1 MPSIEKPDTH
11 RKAPTVNLGAFTFG
25 SFAEINA
32 GQEVARWFLLAIR
45 TVLVAALSFACLGSA
60 IAQTQE
66 ATAADTSAAEASK
79 QAANPLASVWLM
91 QTQQNNTWT
100 GIPANGGNRVQ
111 SNLQF
116 QPLLSVKLTDDWS
129 LVTRPVLTLFTTTPF
144 QDQAGRSDR
153 VTGLGDTALAFALSP
168 GHRLVGN
175 WLLAAGPTFIFPT
188 ATDSRI
194 GQNTWQVGPAA
205 AIGYTGK
212 NFVTYVFPQQWF
224 SVGGNGRRTR
234 QMSLIYAFV
243 HTFPNGW
250 TVGTNPN
257 MLVDW
262 EASSGNKLTFPVGLQ
277 VGKLRKLGPL
287 PVKFDVQVQ
296 YYAVR
301 PQFNSL
307 KWNLQFQITPIL
319 PALIKRK
326 VF

>member
-1 MPSIEKPDTH
+1 MKLCV
-11 RKAPTVNLGAFTFG
+11 VNCPRF
-25 SFAEINA
+25 I
-32 GQEVARWFLLAIR
+32 IR
-45 TVLVAALSFACLGSA
+45 IVVAAALTVACLESG
-60 IAQTQE
+60 IAQAQE
-66 ATAADTSAAEASK
+66 LTAHEPSAAENDSATEASK

-91 QTQQNNTWT
+91 QFQQNSTWI
-100 GIPANGGNRVQ
+100 GMPAKGGNRVQ

-116 QPLLSVKLTDDWS
+116 QPLMSVKLTDDWS
-129 LVTRPVLTLFTTTPF
+129 LVIRPVLQLFNSTPF
-144 QDQAGRSDR
+144 QEQAGQSNR
-153 VTGLGDTALAFALSP
+153 VTAFGDTAVAFALSP

-194 GQNTWQVGPAA
+194 GQNKWQVGPAA

-212 NFVTYVFPQQWF
+212 DFVTYVFPQQWF

-243 HTFPNGW
+243 HAFPNGW
-250 TVGTNPN
+250 TIGTNPN

-287 PVKFDVQVQ
+287 PVKFDVQAQ

-301 PQFNSL
+301 PQFNSP

>member
-1 MPSIEKPDTH
+1 MIVDVVRYRQFITS
-11 RKAPTVNLGAFTFG
+11 
-25 SFAEINA
+25 
-32 GQEVARWFLLAIR
+32 
-45 TVLVAALSFACLGSA
+45 TVLAAAVSVVWIGSGS
-60 IAQTQE
+60 AQTQE
-66 ATAADTSAAEASK
+66 ATAHEQSTADNSAAEASK

-91 QTQQNNTWT
+91 QFQQNNTWI
-100 GIPANGGNRVQ
+100 GMPENDENRIQ

-116 QPLLSVKLTDDWS
+116 QPLMSIKLADDWS
-129 LVTRPVLTLFTTTPF
+129 LVTRPVLTLFNTTPF
-144 QDQAGRSDR
+144 QDQTGKDMR
-153 VTGLGDTALAFALSP
+153 VTAFGDTTLALAVSP

-194 GQNTWQVGPAA
+194 GQDKWQVGPAA
-205 AIGYTGK
+205 AIGYVGK

-224 SVGGNGRRTR
+224 SVGGDGPRTR
-234 QMSLIYAFV
+234 QMLLIYAFV
-243 HTFPNGW
+243 YTLPKGW

-257 MLVDW
+257 MFVDW

-301 PQFNSL
+301 PQFNSP
-307 KWNLQFQITPIL
+307 KWNLQFQVTPIL

-326 VF
+326 VL

>member
-1 MPSIEKPDTH
+1 VIVRYRQFITS
-11 RKAPTVNLGAFTFG
+11 TVFAAAISVVWIVPGA
-25 SFAEINA
+25 
-32 GQEVARWFLLAIR
+32 
-45 TVLVAALSFACLGSA
+45 
-60 IAQTQE
+60 AQTQE
-66 ATAADTSAAEASK
+66 AAPHEQSPAENNSAAEASK

-91 QTQQNNTWT
+91 QFQQNNTWI
-100 GIPANGGNRVQ
+100 GMPASGGNRVQ

-116 QPLLSVKLTDDWS
+116 QPLLSIKLTDDWS
-129 LVTRPVLTLFTTTPF
+129 LVTRPVLTLFNTTPF

-153 VTGLGDTALAFALSP
+153 VTGFGDTAVAFALSP

-212 NFVTYVFPQQWF
+212 DFVTYVFPQQWF
-224 SVGGNGRRTR
+224 SVGGDGRRTR

-243 HTFPNGW
+243 HAFPNGW

-287 PVKFDVQVQ
+287 PVKFDVQAQ

-301 PQFNSL
+301 PQFNSP

-319 PALIKRK
+319 PGLIKRK
-326 VF
+326 IF

>member
-1 MPSIEKPDTH
+1 VIVGMVRYRQFITS
-11 RKAPTVNLGAFTFG
+11 
-25 SFAEINA
+25 
-32 GQEVARWFLLAIR
+32 
-45 TVLVAALSFACLGSA
+45 TVLAVALSLALIQLGSA
-60 IAQTQE
+60 QTQDS
-66 ATAADTSAAEASK
+66 TAHEQSPAEKDSAAEASK
-79 QAANPLASVWLM
+79 QAANSLASVWLM
-91 QTQQNNTWT
+91 QFQQNNTW
-100 GIPANGGNRVQ
+100 IRMPANGGNRVQ

-129 LVTRPVLTLFTTTPF
+129 LVTRPVLTLFNTTPF
-144 QDQAGRSDR
+144 QDQTGKDMR
-153 VTGLGDTALAFALSP
+153 VTAFGDTTLALAVSP

-194 GQNTWQVGPAA
+194 GQNKWQVGPAA
-205 AIGYTGK
+205 AVGYIGK
-212 NFVTYVFPQQWF
+212 KFVTYVFPQQWF
-224 SVGGNGRRTR
+224 SVGGDGRRTR

-243 HTFPNGW
+243 YTLPNGW

-257 MLVDW
+257 MFVDW
-262 EASSGNKLTFPVGLQ
+262 EASSGNKVTFPVGLQ

-301 PQFNSL
+301 PQVNGP
-307 KWNLQFQITPIL
+307 KWNLQFQVTPIL

>member
-1 MPSIEKPDTH
+1 VVVGVERYRQFITS
-11 RKAPTVNLGAFTFG
+11 
-25 SFAEINA
+25 
-32 GQEVARWFLLAIR
+32 
-45 TVLVAALSFACLGSA
+45 TVLAAAVSVVWIGSGS
-60 IAQTQE
+60 AQTQ
-66 ATAADTSAAEASK
+66 ATAHEQSTPDNSAAEASK

-91 QTQQNNTWT
+91 QFQQNNTWI
-100 GIPANGGNRVQ
+100 GMPANGGNRVQ

-116 QPLLSVKLTDDWS
+116 QPLMSIKLTDDWS
-129 LVTRPVLTLFTTTPF
+129 LVTRPVLTLFNTTPF
-144 QDQAGRSDR
+144 ADQTGKDMR
-153 VTGLGDTALAFALSP
+153 VTAFGDTTLALAVSP

-194 GQNTWQVGPAA
+194 GQDKWQVGPAA
-205 AIGYTGK
+205 AVGYVGK
-212 NFVTYVFPQQWF
+212 NVVTYVFPQQWF
-224 SVGGNGRRTR
+224 SVGGDGPRTR
-234 QMSLIYAFV
+234 QMLLIYAFV
-243 HTFPNGW
+243 YTLPKGW

-257 MLVDW
+257 MFVDW
-262 EASSGNKLTFPVGLQ
+262 EASSGNKVTFPVGLQ

-301 PQFNSL
+301 PQFNSP